1 MFLENLKIALR
12 AIFANKMRS
21 ILTVLGVMIGV
32 ASVIAVVSLVQGMQY
47 KISNDLQ
54 SIGSTFIEVY
64 PDPGEQRNPFLQKL
78 PDLTVDDAEA
88 VRHGTTSV
96 REWTPIF
103 IGQAQMKA
111 GDALHNA
118 QLMAVNN
125 SYQEVVN
132 HWVDHGRFFTPLD
145 EEGKKR
151 VCIVGLEIINAL
163 KLGREPVG
171 KVIQINNNAFT
182 VIGVFEKKGGTFG
195 NNQDDIAVIPFS
207 TATVLYGSD
216 NMRKLVLA
224 FQMRTN
230 ADLDLTKEQVTEIL
244 RSRHHL
250 KKDDANDFRIL
261 AQEEIMKTVSTVLM
275 NTTMVMAAVVGIALL
290 VGGIGIMNIMLVSVT
305 ERTREIGI
313 RKSIGARRR
322 DVLLQFLIEAIALSG
337 LGGVVGVLG
346 GFVLANIARLLLARL
361 VQLPPV
367 HTPIW
372 AILMSVGFCA
382 FLGILFGIYPA
393 AKASKLDPIEALRYE

>member
-12 AIFANKMRS
+12 AIGANKMRS

-64 PDPGEQRNPFLQKL
+64 PDPGDQRNPFLQKL

-88 VRHGTTSV
+88 VRKGTTSV

-103 IGQAQMKA
+103 ISQGQMKF
-111 GDALHNA
+111 GDTMHNS
-118 QLMAVNN
+118 QLYAVNN

-132 HWVDHGRFFTPLD
+132 HWVEHGRFFSPLD

-151 VCIVGLEIINAL
+151 VAIVGLEIINAL

-171 KVIQINNNAFT
+171 KVVQVNGNAFT
-182 VIGVFEKKGGTFG
+182 IIGVFEKKGGTFG
-195 NNQDDIAVIPFS
+195 NNQDDIVVIPFS
-207 TATVLYGSD
+207 TATAIYGSD

-244 RSRHHL
+244 RARHHI
-250 KKDDANDFRIL
+250 KKGDPNDFRIL
-261 AQEEIMKTVSTVLM
+261 AQEEIMKTVSTILM

-322 DVLLQFLIEAIALSG
+322 DVLVQFLIEAIALSG
-337 LGGVVGVLG
+337 LGGIVGVIG
-346 GFVLANIARLLLARL
+346 GFLLANIARLLLARL

-367 HTPIW
+367 HTPFW
-372 AILMSVGFCA
+372 AILLAFGFCA
-382 FLGILFGIYPA
+382 FLGVLFGIYPA